1 MRWSL
6 PIPKKDES
14 GPVILPCSFKV
25 LKEGQVQ
32 VGDKIEIIRKDK
44 NNVTVKD
51 IVHLYITRDHA
62 VDNFETMR
70 RAIKISALPE
80 GWKYEF
86 QQNIE
91 QLERRSQNS
100 YYCY

>member
-70 RAIKISALPE
+70 RAIKIIALPE

-86 QQNIE
+86 QQK
-91 QLERRSQNS
+91 
-100 YYCY
+100 Y

>member
-1 MRWSL
+1 
-6 PIPKKDES
+6 
-14 GPVILPCSFKV
+14 
-25 LKEGQVQ
+25 
-32 VGDKIEIIRKDK
+32 
-44 NNVTVKD
+44 VKD

-62 VDNFETMR
+62 VDNIETMR